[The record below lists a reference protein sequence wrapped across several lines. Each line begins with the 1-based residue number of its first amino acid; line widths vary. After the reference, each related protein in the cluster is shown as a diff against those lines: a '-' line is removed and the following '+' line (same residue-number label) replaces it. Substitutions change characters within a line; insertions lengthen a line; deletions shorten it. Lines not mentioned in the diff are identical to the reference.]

1 MLPVI
6 PAILWGGSALLGA
19 YGATQGTRGLIA
31 RSDAK
36 DIYAKL
42 KNREDALNARRDA
55 LIQRSAVVDE
65 QDARR
70 AKQADALFD
79 AYAQLAE
86 EIEQQLLRTYNQARS
101 HQTSDTREKIGAND
115 ERNVWKR
122 TGKAVVAAA
131 GGAAAG
137 YAARHG
143 AFLAIKQLGTAS
155 TGTAIRALSGAAAK
169 RATLSA
175 AGGGARLAGGA
186 GMAGGTAALNVVVAG
201 VSIAYYGQ
209 KFLSSQQAK
218 LEEAQKVEEEA
229 NAELNVFE
237 NQLDTFEAGLM
248 LEEARVSKASDLY
261 KKLKR
266 ELQRA
271 QKLSRENHA
280 ERASDVLVFVQDDL
294 QTLASMIR
302 RPVDALT
309 A

>member
-36 DIYAKL
+36 QIYATL
-42 KNREDALNARRDA
+42 KNRENALDARRDA

-86 EIEQQLLRTYNQARS
+86 EIEQQLLSTYNQARS
-101 HQTSDTREKIGAND
+101 HQTSDTRENIAAND
-115 ERNVWKR
+115 ARNVWKR
-122 TGKAVVAAA
+122 TGKAVLVAA

-186 GMAGGTAALNVVVAG
+186 GMAGGAAALNVVVAG

-218 LEEAQKVEEEA
+218 LEEAQKVEQDA
-229 NAELNVFE
+229 NTELNAFQ
-237 NQLDTFEAGLM
+237 NTLDKFEAGLK
-248 LEEARVSKASDLY
+248 LEEARVGQAFGLY
-261 KKLKR
+261 NKLKT

-271 QKLSRENHA
+271 RKLTRENQV
-280 ERASDVLVFVQDDL
+280 ERASDILVFVQDDL

-302 RPVDALT
+302 RPADALT